1 MQILTVRQVK
11 YCHLI
16 INKSDKT
23 VYVIGLSFQNKLF
36 VRDRVFTYSNR
47 QKAIQYCQ
55 TIYLAN
61 KGRKFYLLL
70 KEAVG
75 FTVWIEDKSARV
87 IGSKS
92 PEDVMHE
99 LRLSDPVAKLQN
111 IGTIDIGDRNV
122 FIDSVAGEN
131 LIELE
136 ISLHRAISLGQK
148 LMN

>member
-55 TIYLAN
+55 SMYLAN
-61 KGRKFYLLL
+61 QGSKFYLLL
-70 KEAVG
+70 EETTG

-99 LRLSDPVAKLQN
+99 LRLENPVAKLQN
-111 IGTIDIGDRNV
+111 IGIDIGDRHV
-122 FIDSVAGEN
+122 FINSIAGEN

-136 ISLHRAISLGQK
+136 FSLHRAISLGQK

>member
-1 MQILTVRQVK
+1 MQILTVPQVE

-16 INKSDKT
+16 INKSTKT
-23 VYVIGLSFQNKLF
+23 LYVNGLSFQNKLF
-36 VRDRVFTYSNR
+36 VRDRVFADSNR

-55 TIYLAN
+55 TMYLAN
-61 KGRKFYLLL
+61 RGSKFYLLL
-70 KEAVG
+70 KEAAG
-75 FTVWIEDKSARV
+75 FIVWIEDKSARV

-111 IGTIDIGDRNV
+111 IGIDIGDRHV
-122 FIDSVAGEN
+122 FIDSVASKN

-136 ISLHRAISLGQK
+136 ISLHQAISLGQK
-148 LMN
+148 LMD